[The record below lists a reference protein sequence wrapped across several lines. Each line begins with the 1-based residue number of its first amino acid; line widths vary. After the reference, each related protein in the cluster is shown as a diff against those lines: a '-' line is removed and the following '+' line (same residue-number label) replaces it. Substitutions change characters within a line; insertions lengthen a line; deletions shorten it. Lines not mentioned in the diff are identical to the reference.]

1 MQLPKFKV
9 SAMSQTQISRVS
21 IFKAEVAKFALLKDC
36 LLCVNK
42 YIPLCFIFIKIV
54 SRSFENANFFILNLA
69 NNVCHF
75 EKVAEAGFLFV
86 CFGLLYLYNSGLV
99 CVLIDFQNNRK
110 GN

>member
-54 SRSFENANFFILNLA
+54 SRSLENAKFLILNLA

-75 EKVAEAGFLFV
+75 EKAAEAGFFFV
-86 CFGLLYLYNSGLV
+86 LV
-99 CVLIDFQNNRK
+99 CCIYIILLWFVSS
-110 GN
+110 